1 METKLDTPISFYDDC
16 RDTAG
21 RVRSLR
27 QTLAYIRDDQRLV
40 KMVAALRPL
49 YQAAEASG
57 SDDDKARYDNAKKV
71 LPAVTLS
78 GQFTTRAIVGLATYS
93 NVLQADL
100 DHLRA
105 KGFDVVELKARLA
118 GDPHALFVFESPSG
132 DGLKAGILIET
143 GAEDHAAAFA
153 AMRRYF
159 AATYGIEPDAACS
172 DVSRLCF
179 LSSDPLL
186 HINEA
191 AAPLDWRAW
200 PAPPAPEPAEPDEA
214 ADDAPIELP
223 LDALPPIIQA
233 LANNYAEVFSVDRAL
248 PAISALQFLSAA
260 LGGAVECIGG
270 SNGRITPAN
279 LYTAISAPPSYGKGS
294 AHVVGKPFI
303 DASAELA
310 KRFEERDRGQLR
322 ADIRIAKGRYDKLI
336 EELAE
341 PTCTTARQEKIREES
356 GKLESQMERWK
367 FEAEQL
373 PVYYVGSFTGAA
385 LGVALKRNGETLLSF
400 CLESGDAIRIAAGK
414 YSDDKGDY
422 DLLLSAFS
430 GEPYAEARV
439 SRQPVRLSAPCLSV
453 LWLCQPALLR
463 ELYSTREAADR
474 GVLARINIVVLDDDQ
489 APIDDGQPR
498 EVDTRAEAAWERLIL
513 DALDLRRNE
522 GKIVFHAT
530 AEAKEVFR
538 AWHNQAVE
546 LRNGE
551 ERESEAKLMRSREN
565 AIRLATVLAAA
576 DWLTNGDTDNTP
588 PLTAEHAA
596 RGVALADFF
605 LAQTLALTKGA
616 AFERRQARLEEL
628 LKFVDQAGGQITLR
642 LLRKSHGFG
651 EVELRQIVARNSD
664 RLRVETRPT
673 TEKGGRPS
681 PCLIAIGNEKAA
693 GEARPKLPKLP
704 KPTLRRRLRRVSGVS
719 GVSAAASNGNSA
731 K

>member
-1 METKLDTPISFYDDC
+1 L
-16 RDTAG
+16 
-21 RVRSLR
+21 
-27 QTLAYIRDDQRLV
+27 
-40 KMVAALRPL
+40 
-49 YQAAEASG
+49 
-57 SDDDKARYDNAKKV
+57 KV
-71 LPAVTLS
+71 
-78 GQFTTRAIVGLATYS
+78 
-93 NVLQADL
+93 
-100 DHLRA
+100 
-105 KGFDVVELKARLA
+105 
-118 GDPHALFVFESPSG
+118 
-132 DGLKAGILIET
+132 GILIET
-143 GAEDHAAAFA
+143 GAEDHAEAFA
-153 AMRRYF
+153 GMRRYF

-191 AAPLDWRAW
+191 ATPLDWRAW
-200 PAPPAPEPAEPDEA
+200 PEPPEPEPAEPDEA
-214 ADDAPIELP
+214 DDDEPIELP
-223 LDALPPIIQA
+223 LDALPPIIQT

-270 SNGRITPAN
+270 SNGRTTPAN

-294 AHVVGKPFI
+294 AQVVGKPFI
-303 DASAELA
+303 NASAELA
-310 KRFEERDRGQLR
+310 KRFEEKERGQLR
-322 ADIRIAKGRYDKLI
+322 ADIRIAKGKYDKLM

-498 EVDTRAEAAWERLIL
+498 EVDKRAEAEWERLIL

-551 ERESEAKLMRSREN
+551 ERENEAKLMRSREN

-664 RLRVETRPT
+664 KLRIEARPT

-704 KPTLRRRLRRVSGVS
+704 KPMPRRRLRRVSGVS
-719 GVSAAASNGNSA
+719 GVLAEASNGNSG